1 MIKESKFIDRSRKWI
16 RTAEVQETM
25 QVQNIKI
32 GSFVTTFLTP
42 AGSEA
47 PPESIPVASEF
58 ILAERT
64 MHHDVLNKGRDEL
77 HLS

>member
-1 MIKESKFIDRSRKWI
+1 
-16 RTAEVQETM
+16 M

-32 GSFVTTFLTP
+32 GSFVTAFLTP
-42 AGSEA
+42 AGGEA

-64 MHHDVLNKGRDEL
+64 MHHGKKLAKPKVLIVYKDK
-77 HLS
+77 S